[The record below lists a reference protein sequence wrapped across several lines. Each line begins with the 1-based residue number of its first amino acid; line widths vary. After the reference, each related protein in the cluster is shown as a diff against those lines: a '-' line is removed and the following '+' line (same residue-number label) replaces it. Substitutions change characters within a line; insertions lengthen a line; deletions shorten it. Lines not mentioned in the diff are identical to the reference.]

1 MIRPFVFFQSK
12 FYLILRAFARIKVH
26 HGHGGAF
33 IQPNFRYKSKRDL
46 LVRQRALRH
55 IREERSEFFSADTVL
70 LALQFLYA
78 LLQSALLRIERGN
91 FRLYVIKIKAFSDR

>member
-1 MIRPFVFFQSK
+1 MLSHESK
-12 FYLILRAFARIKVH
+12 FITATAVLSYSQTLDTKVSVICSSDN
-26 HGHGGAF
+26 APF
-33 IQPNFRYKSKRDL
+33 
-46 LVRQRALRH
+46 
-55 IREERSEFFSADTVL
+55 ERSEFFSADTVL